1 MMKKFDKR
9 VVTIILLLI
18 AGILIC
24 VYAIE
29 SRASVLFILISIIP
43 FVIANRLLFFWDNWS
58 NCGYSSINN
67 TIYNMTDKRQLIT
80 TYMTTPYELTRYV
93 NDINREHTQV
103 LMEYAGSGPGTLTTQ
118 PATSRPSPTR
128 PAV

>member
-43 FVIANRLLFFWDNWS
+43 FVIANRLLFFWDNKK
-58 NCGYSSINN
+58 GQVIFGIIGVTVVIVASI
-67 TIYNMTDKRQLIT
+67 IRSI
-80 TYMTTPYELTRYV
+80 
-93 NDINREHTQV
+93 I
-103 LMEYAGSGPGTLTTQ
+103 
-118 PATSRPSPTR
+118 
-128 PAV
+128 